1 MWVQYMLPALMCVCE
16 CVCGCVCVSVCVCVC
31 ECVCVCVGVCVKNIL
46 AKINME
52 SEWHEL
58 EEGHPSNIVTLTTH
72 VWEGFWQAL
81 PVMCTHPL
89 SLSSTASVLGIL
101 AAAVKMNFVL

>member
-1 MWVQYMLPALMCVCE
+1 MC
-16 CVCGCVCVSVCVCVC
+16 CGGSVYDGSDVCVSVW
-31 ECVCVCVGVCVKNIL
+31 CVCVGVCVKNIL

-89 SLSSTASVLGIL
+89 SLSLSHCKCIRNIGCSC
-101 AAAVKMNFVL
+101 KMNFVL